1 MLKASH
7 NPRTESIRRTN
18 DFLIFLLSVDTCKMM
33 VIITANLLEDWTED
47 NSGVVVVVGT
57 SAPQFFSTE

>member
-1 MLKASH
+1 MVKASH
-7 NPRTESIRRTN
+7 SPRTESIRRTN

-33 VIITANLLEDWTED
+33 AIITANLLEDWTED

>member
-47 NSGVVVVVGT
+47 NSGVVVVVET